1 MKVGF
6 GLRLMGTQP
15 LKRRLALLAIYGMVL
30 HLPSQHH
37 RNHEKARKMA
47 EDTEAYRLA
56 QMAMSEARDA
66 KHIADIGAVSISSHE
81 KICAERYE
89 KINSALN
96 TIPTLVSS
104 ITELRVEQARA
115 ISTNKMFAYVTVIV
129 GLIYVS
135 AQILGKI

>member
-1 MKVGF
+1 
-6 GLRLMGTQP
+6 
-15 LKRRLALLAIYGMVL
+15 
-30 HLPSQHH
+30 
-37 RNHEKARKMA
+37 MA

-66 KHIADIGAVSISSHE
+66 KHIADISAVSISSHE

-115 ISTNKMFAYVTVIV
+115 ISTNKMFAYVTAIV
-129 GLIYVS
+129 GFVYVV